1 MLQDSVQKRIEVKEE
16 DKMIDEK
23 KLIEI
28 GRILK
33 PRGVKGEL
41 TVLFN
46 NAQYADI
53 DTNYYFFSL
62 DGMYVP
68 FFVEEFMYNSDVTA
82 RIVFKGIDSVEK
94 AATYSNIHLFV
105 PDKFIQDIVGQ
116 DEHQTEW
123 HRFIGYT
130 VYDKDSSIIG
140 TIESIDSST
149 INTLFVILSGDK
161 EVLIPA
167 TPDFIEKE
175 DAQQKQLYLQLPEG
189 LLEDSLE

>member
-1 MLQDSVQKRIEVKEE
+1 
-16 DKMIDEK
+16 MIDEK

-28 GRILK
+28 ARILK

-46 NAQYADI
+46 KSQYTDI

-82 RIVFKGIDSVEK
+82 RIVFKGIDSIEK
-94 AATYSNIHLFV
+94 ASTYSNVHLFV
-105 PDKFIQDIVGQ
+105 PDKFIQAVVG
-116 DEHQTEW
+116 EVGHETEW

-140 TIESIDSST
+140 IIENVDSST
-149 INTLFVILSGDK
+149 INTLFVIVSGD
-161 EVLIPA
+161 EEILIPA
-167 TPDFIEKE
+167 TPDFIVKE
-175 DAQQKQLYLQLPEG
+175 DSQHKQLYLQLPEG

>member
-1 MLQDSVQKRIEVKEE
+1 
-16 DKMIDEK
+16 MIDEK
-23 KLIEI
+23 KLIQI

-53 DTNYYFFSL
+53 DTNYYFFFL

-82 RIVFKGIDSVEK
+82 RIVFKGIDSIEK
-94 AATYSNIHLFV
+94 ASTYSNVHLFV
-105 PDKFIQDIVGQ
+105 LDKFVQNVVEG
-116 DEHQTEW
+116 DEHETEW
-123 HRFIGYT
+123 DRFIGYT
-130 VYDKDSSIIG
+130 AYDEDSSIIG
-140 TIESIDSST
+140 TIESVDSST
-149 INTLFVILSGDK
+149 INTLFVIVSGD
-161 EVLIPA
+161 EEILIPA
-167 TPDFIEKE
+167 TPDFIVKD

-189 LLEDSLE
+189 LL